1 MYAVVDLVVTAGDPI
16 RASVSS
22 AMTSPVAESR
32 LFDWQVPRGQL
43 TVVVGHVGSGKS
55 SLVAALLGEL
65 AVRRGRVSWAA
76 DGAIGYVAQRP
87 WLLNATVR
95 DNVLFGSGMHEK
107 RYHKVPQP

>member
-55 SLVAALLGEL
+55 SLVSAVLGDM
-65 AVRRGRVSWAA
+65 RRRSGRV
-76 DGAIGYVAQRP
+76 
-87 WLLNATVR
+87 T
-95 DNVLFGSGMHEK
+95 
-107 RYHKVPQP
+107 RYASAFEPVVIYSSTPIPL